1 MLELDGVMEFLLVL
15 VGGVEEEV
23 LEKVLRV

>member
-15 VGGVEEEV
+15 VGGAEEEV